1 MASGMEKTVGS
12 VKGPRGEGG
21 LFELLFT
28 MIYYAA
34 AIDRAAG
41 SSLPRK
47 IGVQAIGRFHKSPK
61 NNTAHQHLMGRALGT
76 DNII

>member
-12 VKGPRGEGG
+12 VNGPSGEGG
-21 LFELLFT
+21 LFALLFI

-47 IGVQAIGRFHKSPK
+47 TGIQAIPRFHKLPK